1 MAKIIR
7 LITGALILFAILFL
21 INGFAGKCTKRC
33 GVAYGKHTLESAE
46 GKRFYRI
53 YVKGDSN
60 VLDVQ
65 TQHWDYSSINAGD
78 SVCYTIRYGLFT
90 QSIIEMYN
98 AQKK

>member
-7 LITGALILFAILFL
+7 LFTGALILFAILFL

-60 VLDVQ
+60 V
-65 TQHWDYSSINAGD
+65 GD